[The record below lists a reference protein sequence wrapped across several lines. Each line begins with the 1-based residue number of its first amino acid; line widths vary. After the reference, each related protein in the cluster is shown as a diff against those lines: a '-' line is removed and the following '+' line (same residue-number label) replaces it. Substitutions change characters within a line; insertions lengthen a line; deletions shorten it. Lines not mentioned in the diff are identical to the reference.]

1 MKESVFF
8 DYRKIFGGCRWSLC
22 AWLPPKRANAT
33 EEGTATGPKAN
44 RLSFPDLGHRAI
56 DRKGCFWMEF
66 KKKIGGPGQRSI
78 HKTKYLVS
86 QSSCF
91 FFESW
96 SKRMNETRIEKRW
109 KGGQDET
116 SRCAHLA
123 QFPRHW
129 VCPSR
134 RSPLGKT
141 AAVTWESR
149 ETIVRSLWQPAPA
162 LPSGQPGPAA
172 HGFSSSSCLLLC
184 TALSSP
190 TPRITQ
196 T

>member
-1 MKESVFF
+1 
-8 DYRKIFGGCRWSLC
+8 
-22 AWLPPKRANAT
+22 
-33 EEGTATGPKAN
+33 
-44 RLSFPDLGHRAI
+44 
-56 DRKGCFWMEF
+56 
-66 KKKIGGPGQRSI
+66 
-78 HKTKYLVS
+78 
-86 QSSCF
+86 
-91 FFESW
+91 
-96 SKRMNETRIEKRW
+96 MNETRIEKRR

-134 RSPLGKT
+134 RSALGKT

-172 HGFSSSSCLLLC
+172 HGFSSSLLLPPPLHCIVFPHSPYHTNITQNGLHCALFSTAFISHSSSFTSKVYAGWSLSCLTQFQISIHIYSNHSKLM
-184 TALSSP
+184 SP
-190 TPRITQ
+190 AQ
-196 T
+196 

>member
-1 MKESVFF
+1 
-8 DYRKIFGGCRWSLC
+8 
-22 AWLPPKRANAT
+22 
-33 EEGTATGPKAN
+33 
-44 RLSFPDLGHRAI
+44 
-56 DRKGCFWMEF
+56 
-66 KKKIGGPGQRSI
+66 
-78 HKTKYLVS
+78 
-86 QSSCF
+86 
-91 FFESW
+91 
-96 SKRMNETRIEKRW
+96 MNETRIEKRR

-134 RSPLGKT
+134 RSALGKT

-190 TPRITQ
+190 TPVSHNGLHCALFSTAFISHSSSFTSKVYAGWSLCCITPFRISVHVSGIRLL
-196 T
+196 

>member
-1 MKESVFF
+1 MFLDGIREKDRWPWPEEVVQLQYFEP
-8 DYRKIFGGCRWSLC
+8 KILMRLLKGLVLF
-22 AWLPPKRANAT
+22 K
-33 EEGTATGPKAN
+33 TASRCIVL
-44 RLSFPDLGHRAI
+44 RL
-56 DRKGCFWMEF
+56 
-66 KKKIGGPGQRSI
+66 RSI

-86 QSSCF
+86 QSSCLF
-91 FFESW
+91 FQSW
-96 SKRMNETRIEKRW
+96 SKRMNETRIEKRR

-134 RSPLGKT
+134 RSALGKT

-196 T
+196 WAALCPVFHRFYLTL